1 MPNVLNAKAVPTP
14 NPADFPQSSLIES
27 ATSVFESDRRILCAW
42 LGGSFGEATADRWS
56 DVDFRLVVPDDDF
69 QSFVDADLELLE
81 RISSVVGARAPR
93 TAGGETLRIVLF
105 DGAVRA
111 DFLYIAESGV
121 MSRRG
126 EHSRLLLDRAGIHDA
141 VARLPAERPASR
153 DEILTRLE
161 HDIPAALA
169 RHRRAAAVG
178 SPVAAFEEHVALLG
192 CVESLFALLRNPA
205 KAGRLGNKHRA
216 SALTGADQESLLSTL
231 RPWSNPVSA
240 CSSQALDPVL
250 SLLSELSERC
260 DWLER
265 EHTFR
270 PAPDR
275 GDAPGLFATP
285 IWPSIPA
292 ALDMFVHAPVHA
304 TYFNRGHWQGVLT
317 GDRILLRAAV
327 DLVYASENDDL
338 EGPVDFPELHLTSRS
353 KESLIEC
360 LSPLG
365 ECSREALLESQSRLF
380 RVLTQAGR
388 EAARRHSHAYP
399 SRLESEVLG
408 YLEREGAFIRPDAGN
423 RQTSRL
429 SVEKVPRN
437 QRST

>member
-1 MPNVLNAKAVPTP
+1 MP
-14 NPADFPQSSLIES
+14 NPAELPQWSLIES
-27 ATSVFESDRRILCAW
+27 ATGVFESDRRILCAW
-42 LGGSFGEATADRWS
+42 LGGSFGEETADRWS
-56 DVDFRLVVPDDDF
+56 DVDFRLVVGDDDF

-81 RISSVVGARAPR
+81 RISPVVGARARR

-111 DFLYIAESGV
+111 DFLYITQSGV

-126 EHSRLLLDRAGIHDA
+126 EHSHPLLDRAGIHDA

-153 DEILTRLE
+153 DEILGRVE
-161 HDIPAALA
+161 RDIPAALA
-169 RHRRAAAVG
+169 RHRHAVAVG
-178 SPVAAFEEHVALLG
+178 SPVAAFEEHVALLE
-192 CVESLFALLRNPA
+192 CIERLFALLRDPA
-205 KAGRLGNKHRA
+205 KAGRLGNKHRG
-216 SALTGADQESLLSTL
+216 SALTEADQESLLSTL
-231 RPWSNPVSA
+231 RPWSNPASA
-240 CSSQALDPVL
+240 CSPRALDPVL
-250 SLLSELSERC
+250 SLLSELAESC
-260 DWLER
+260 DWFER
-265 EHTFR
+265 GHTFL
-270 PAPDR
+270 PASDGR
-275 GDAPGLFATP
+275 NAPGLFAMP

-292 ALDMFVHAPVHA
+292 VLDMLVHAPVHA

-317 GDRILLRAAV
+317 GDRILLRAV
-327 DLVYASENDDL
+327 VNLLYACENDDL
-338 EGPVDFPELHLTSRS
+338 EGPVDFPELHLAGESR
-353 KESLIEC
+353 EALTEC